1 MGDSLDTLGDLGPL
15 RAEGPPA
22 SAPALPPGAEA
33 AAEEA
38 PPAPP
43 AAPQAEAAP
52 AAPQAEAPE
61 AEDNDFG
68 DILDPSDVLDGVT
81 AFQGPDRGSADGDAR
96 SLVAAL
102 ERVAPDD
109 ASDLAPTLTSIATL
123 FEGAPGDTSDARE
136 VWRLWLGVINSRRK
150 AEEAKS
156 LTALVPAL
164 RPSVPWQEDL
174 QYGPKDEPGM
184 RLFSGTFVRDDQTRE
199 ILWEVTHKGSKPVRE
214 QTPSDVLRHIHAA
227 SEAGTVVKFE
237 PCRRP
242 PIVVPRKASRG
253 PVANPPAA
261 AARPASSVQTEQ
273 SALFRRDSKTSADV
287 SATRS
292 IRVQIISIRL
302 NAHHWEWS
310 YSRWLENH
318 GMFDTPSM
326 TPYLD
331 AKLKAHETSAAV
343 PLLTRGTLGFTGV
356 ALQALYGNGGAT
368 AAIESREQLKR
379 EWTVERLRGLPRLSR
394 TSNNNDGSELLVA
407 LRALVERLPEGDEGV
422 VTTIKDEGRV
432 ALLFLDTEKEVCWS
446 TIFAVPGRDGGDYE
460 FYSNANWF
468 DARHARLQQERN
480 VRGYDSWADGT
491 GRAAILASTDEERRQ
506 ERLELAFEG
515 LPLFFGTQDL
525 AEKSMCITAERD
537 PRTGMNKRTNG
548 GVFVDVRIHDPG
560 SNQKSD
566 KDSVRSYSEVYREH
580 MFAPMPVR
588 SVQTLPKARTKPNL
602 AMAGTLA
609 RYLNFTT
616 TDSDPS
622 GIVRYTKQ
630 CYPEATMNAPKDRNN
645 RLKTMG
651 TLKNTRKSKYE
662 WWSDEVEKV
671 RKAVYQ
677 PRKGSENPTDTVEF
691 NTLMDKLDEHPEL
704 APTTLEGVMARYL
717 AEHEGVLAYAKADGE
732 TPLETSP
739 QKGLHRPGGVYFS
752 CRIDTGTKRGEGGLD
767 SRFPVPMDA
776 SMYEIADVNLAR
788 GVHDYVYVRPYPPP
802 GPWEHSNDFTARA
815 GPPAWW
821 VDEQTKMHEN
831 LRVDERAAAGADA
844 VPDPYRF
851 DKAVRVDKRIA
862 SPWTDGVAASDPPTN
877 DVQDVLTRLS
887 TIESARSFYQYLPGI
902 APRDEARVHRFSA
915 SQMRR
920 LDTATGFPER
930 AEAGGAPNDQ
940 ANKWP
945 LHYALVNR
953 DFNPT
958 EVKLHP
964 TGLAVPTT
972 TKGYGRRVRPPRTH
986 ARQAVLFDTFYP
998 MAQAAR
1004 DPQVDVRTEARA
1016 VVEALPHRHD
1026 ARVPCMPIYPTL
1038 LSLDSRASVKEMVDN
1053 LHKAEKVEEKKVDS
1067 TYKTEAM
1074 PDVIAHEKHGRVRS
1088 TARSGA
1094 TDGAASHLN
1103 RTLVVPIYVVALDY
1117 DDFMQAVREG
1127 DKEWHE
1133 FFKERRNCWEQKD
1146 RFRIVDDDHSGPRLE
1161 PDPDYVLPCNANPP
1175 RTAGQW
1181 ETHDGPWVNDDQEV
1195 VKLTEE
1201 IRAKAV
1207 EVRKKRATISRE
1219 GGVSD
1224 ESLESLL
1231 KERQELDDKLRGA
1244 RARVAERDCAF
1255 ATRPAM
1261 RTRDSWL
1268 KDRYEFGRLRTE
1280 SESDDA
1286 PSPADAFKQRVVEW
1300 ERMYHE
1306 WREEQELLANH
1317 DELDRK
1323 IEERTAA
1330 LRDASLHLCWGLSQ
1344 LVSAKAEP
1352 QKLYASDGE
1361 LSLLDDAALVRQR
1374 MKRSDDGNALAIVR
1388 TRLTL
1393 PLFLLD
1399 VLDNL
1404 DDVREHT
1411 HWFAKTHAAVTA
1423 FRSRPRVEF
1432 KYLSAMHAIQTPNWP
1447 DAQRIDCIARTA
1459 GTVLHQLIKALG
1471 NALDATDWSNLKGRI
1486 DALLQVASTD
1496 HLLAEEHRPALRPIL
1511 AEWATGIVQER
1522 TGRLV
1527 RTDDD
1532 DRERLPWDAL
1542 ERAVVTPLSDVGA
1555 RRGASVMRTDA
1566 RIADLRAAAILFG
1579 LEACPEIDDAVG
1591 APSSAVLRYARE
1603 LRLVRG
1609 LLGAQR
1615 ELVMDAQVF
1624 GNYLAVRSERYE
1636 RTRQQNQKDH
1646 LLIKYTA
1653 DAFSRLFLTVND
1665 DALVALN
1672 KNLVIAMESDY
1683 GFELYLVVDGASK
1696 KYQAKVAEAAG
1707 VEDGTLDKDA
1717 IPTAFYAALEIV
1729 HKALELYGGR
1739 ERKRAEDGAKR
1750 LMGVYRGVQKT
1761 LKALESQ
1768 QEAVLDALQGTAA
1781 DNDAAKA
1788 RLVNTMNGNG
1798 AKVEELKQLLAS
1810 IEKISESGSADA
1822 IDKVLRAV
1830 RNKRRRADS
1839 STPLD
1844 VVPPMPPSA
1853 DVPPGADVPMPDAA
1867 PEPGPSNADAPMPD
1881 VPLLP
1886 DDDSGIDPYGQAE
1899 PVDVVDHLPWF
1910 TPEDLERLGEE
1921 LNGMRKEQERVQLG
1935 GGPSSEGEARADDG
1949 LRRDRPMTTQSA
1961 IEFAGMRLKQL
1972 APSDDPKKQEVHR
1985 ELLESTR
1992 RDALAPHR
2000 WLAERLD
2007 ATVSAQRA
2015 RLASLRA
2022 EREAADGALRRAV
2035 ASARAELLSPDALDA
2050 AAREARRARQNAA
2063 LRDVQTL
2070 PGGGADDDG
2079 LSYSAYLARLEG
2091 VGIEDPDACN
2101 DDNLDV
2107 VDKHELWGWKGKYR
2121 RYVAQLLRV
2130 VDGHWVVDEPVL
2142 SPAEWLERGENAQYA
2157 PGPPRPSQARV
2168 DAASAADAD
2177 ALRAASL
2184 EQTVEGIVGPG
2195 GDDKDAARVQSTLLR
2210 LLEAD
2215 RRGMQ
2220 RTDWPWDA
2228 NYYFDFDGTWPSSV
2242 VARAE

>member
-1 MGDSLDTLGDLGPL
+1 MEDSPDTLGDDLGPL
-15 RAEGPPA
+15 QAVGPSA
-22 SAPALPPGAEA
+22 SAPALPPGAEE
-33 AAEEA
+33 AAEE
-38 PPAPP
+38 
-43 AAPQAEAAP
+43 APQAEAAP
-52 AAPQAEAPE
+52 TAPRASAP
-61 AEDNDFG
+61 AVEDNFREM
-68 DILDPSDVLDGVT
+68 IDPSEVFGNVDDVK
-81 AFQGPDRGSADGDAR
+81 AFEGPERGSADDDAQ

-102 ERVAPDD
+102 ERGAPDD
-109 ASDLAPTLTSIATL
+109 ASALAPTLTSIATM
-123 FEGAPGDTSDARE
+123 FGGAPGDTSEARE
-136 VWRLWLGVINSRRK
+136 VWRLWLGVIISRRK

-156 LTALVPAL
+156 LTPLLPAL
-164 RPSVPWQEDL
+164 HPSVPWQEDL

-199 ILWEVTHKGSKPVRE
+199 ILWNVTHKGSKPVRE
-214 QTPSDVLRHIHAA
+214 QTPADVLRHIHAA
-227 SEAGTVVKFE
+227 SEAGIVVKFE

-242 PIVVPRKASRG
+242 PIVAPRKASGG
-253 PVANPPAA
+253 PVADPPAA
-261 AARPASSVQTEQ
+261 AARPPSSAQTEQ
-273 SALFRRDSKTSADV
+273 SVLFRRESTMSADV

-310 YSRWLENH
+310 YSRWLKNH

-326 TPYLD
+326 TPYLG

-356 ALQALYGNGGAT
+356 ALQVLYGNGGAT

-432 ALLFLDTEKEVCWS
+432 ELLFLDTEKEVCWS

-480 VRGYDSWADGT
+480 VRGYDSWVDGT

-506 ERLELAFEG
+506 ERLELAFKG
-515 LPLFFGTQDL
+515 LPLFFGTQGL
-525 AEKSMCITAERD
+525 AEKSMCMTADMD
-537 PRTGMNKRTNG
+537 PRTGTNKRTNG

-560 SNQKSD
+560 SNQKND
-566 KDSVRSYSEVYREH
+566 NDSVRSYSEVYREH

-588 SVQTLPKARTKPNL
+588 SVQTLPKARTKPIL
-602 AMAGTLA
+602 AGAGTLA

-616 TDSDPS
+616 TDSDPN

-630 CYPEATMNAPKDRNN
+630 CYPEATMNAPTDRNN

-651 TLKNTRKSKYE
+651 ALALKLKKPARRSKYE
-662 WWSDEVEKV
+662 WWSDEVEQLRIDVTKP
-671 RKAVYQ
+671 RKAN
-677 PRKGSENPTDTVEF
+677 ENPMESDEF
-691 NTLMDKLDEHPEL
+691 KLLMDKLDEHPEL
-704 APTTLEGVMARYL
+704 APTTLEGVMARYMV
-717 AEHEGVLAYAKADGE
+717 EHKGVLAYTKADGK

-739 QKGLHRPGGVYFS
+739 QDGLHRPGGVYFS

-802 GPWEHSNDFTARA
+802 EPWKHSDDFTARA

-831 LRVDERAAAGADA
+831 LRIDERGAAGANPD
-844 VPDPYRF
+844 PDPYRF
-851 DKAVRVDKRIA
+851 DKAVTSVVDKSIDKSIA

-902 APRDEARVHRFSA
+902 APRDEARAHRFSA

-940 ANKWP
+940 ANEWP
-945 LHYALVNR
+945 LHYALVNPN
-953 DFNPT
+953 FNPKPT

-972 TKGYGRRVRPPRTH
+972 TNGYGKSVRPPRTH

-1004 DPQVDVRTEARA
+1004 DLQADVRTEARA

-1038 LSLDSRASVKEMVDN
+1038 LSTISRDSVKEMVDN
-1053 LHKAEKVEEKKVDS
+1053 LHKAEKVEEKRVGL

-1074 PDVIAHEKHGRVRS
+1074 PDVIAHEKHGHVRS
-1088 TARSGA
+1088 TASTKA

-1117 DDFMQAVREG
+1117 DDFMQAVQEG

-1133 FFKERRNCWEQKD
+1133 FFEEHQNYLEQKD

-1161 PDPDYVLPCNANPP
+1161 PDPDYVLPLNADPP
-1175 RTAGQW
+1175 REAGQW

-1195 VKLTEE
+1195 VKLAEE

-1219 GGVSD
+1219 GGVPD
-1224 ESLESLL
+1224 KSLLPLL
-1231 KERQELDDKLRGA
+1231 KERQDLDDKLRNA
-1244 RARVAERDCAF
+1244 RARAANDRFRF
-1255 ATRPAM
+1255 ATRPDM

-1280 SESDDA
+1280 SEPDDA
-1286 PSPADAFKQRVVEW
+1286 PSPADAFKQRVVAW
-1300 ERMYHE
+1300 ERMYRE
-1306 WREEQELLANH
+1306 WHEEQARLTNH

-1323 IEERTAA
+1323 IGERTAA

-1374 MKRSDDGNALAIVR
+1374 MKRSGGNALAIVR

-1411 HWFAKTHAAVTA
+1411 HWFTNMHATVTA
-1423 FRSRPRVEF
+1423 FPSRPRVSF
-1432 KYLSAMHAIQTPNWP
+1432 KYLSAMHAIEAPNWP

-1459 GTVLHQLIKALG
+1459 GTVLHQLVEALG
-1471 NALDATDWSNLKGRI
+1471 NALDATDWSNLKGHI
-1486 DALLQVASTD
+1486 DALLRTLPSTD

-1511 AEWATGIVQER
+1511 VEWATGIVQER

-1527 RTDDD
+1527 RTGDDGQ
-1532 DRERLPWDAL
+1532 ERLPWDAL

-1555 RRGASVMRTDA
+1555 RGGASAMRTDA

-1579 LEACPEIDDAVG
+1579 LEACPEIDDAVD
-1591 APSSAVLRYARE
+1591 APPSAVLRYARE
-1603 LRLVRG
+1603 LSLVRG

-1615 ELVMDAQVF
+1615 ELVMDTQVF
-1624 GNYLAVRSERYE
+1624 GNDLAVRSARYE
-1636 RTRQQNQKDH
+1636 RTRKQNQKDH

-1653 DAFSRLFLTVND
+1653 DAFSRLFLAVND
-1665 DALVALN
+1665 DALVTLN
-1672 KNLVIAMESDY
+1672 KNLVKAMEGD
-1683 GFELYLVVDGASK
+1683 FEFGLSLLVDDAPTRYRADV
-1696 KYQAKVAEAAG
+1696 AKIAG
-1707 VEDGTLDKDA
+1707 VEDGTLYKDDV
-1717 IPTAFYAALEIV
+1717 PEAFYAALEIV
-1729 HKALELYGGR
+1729 RNALELYGGK
-1739 ERKRAEDGAKR
+1739 ERKRADDGAKR
-1750 LMGVYRGVQKT
+1750 LMGVYSKVQKT
-1761 LKALESQ
+1761 LKVLERQ
-1768 QEAVLDALQGTAA
+1768 QEAVLVALQGTAA
-1781 DNDAAKA
+1781 DNDAAKEG
-1788 RLVNTMNGNG
+1788 LVNTMNNNE
-1798 AKVEELKQLLAS
+1798 AKVKELNQLLAS
-1810 IEKISESGSADA
+1810 IERISKSGSADA

-1830 RNKRRRADS
+1830 LKKRRRADTS
-1839 STPLD
+1839 EPLD

-1853 DVPPGADVPMPDAA
+1853 DVPMPDAA
-1867 PEPGPSNADAPMPD
+1867 QEPGPSNADAPMLD
-1881 VPLLP
+1881 ASLLP
-1886 DDDSGIDPYGQAE
+1886 DDDDSYGQAGSVG
-1899 PVDVVDHLPWF
+1899 VDDLPSI
-1910 TPEDLERLGEE
+1910 TDDDVAMLAAE
-1921 LNGMRKEQERVQLG
+1921 LNTMREEQEDMQV
-1935 GGPSSEGEARADDG
+1935 
-1949 LRRDRPMTTQSA
+1949 RDRPMMTQSA
-1961 IEFAGMRLKQL
+1961 FEFADARLKL

-2000 WLAERLD
+2000 RLAERLD
-2007 ATVSAQRA
+2007 AQTSAQRA

-2022 EREAADGALRRAV
+2022 EREAANAALRRAV

-2050 AAREARRARQNAA
+2050 AASEARRTRQNAA

-2070 PGGGADDDG
+2070 PGGGANDDG

-2091 VGIEDPDACN
+2091 YGIEDPDACN

-2130 VDGHWVVDEPVL
+2130 VDGRWVVDEPVL
-2142 SPAEWLERGENAQYA
+2142 SPAEWLERGDNARYS

-2168 DAASAADAD
+2168 DAASAADAA

-2195 GDDKDAARVQSTLLR
+2195 GDDEDAVRVESTLLR

-2215 RRGMQ
+2215 RRCMQ

-2228 NYYFDFDGTWPSSV
+2228 NCHFDFDGHAPSSV

>member
-1 MGDSLDTLGDLGPL
+1 MEDEDTLGDLGPL
-15 RAEGPPA
+15 EADGPSASTPAE
-22 SAPALPPGAEA
+22 EA
-33 AAEEA
+33 AA
-38 PPAPP
+38 P
-43 AAPQAEAAP
+43 AAPQAEAP
-52 AAPQAEAPE
+52 EAPE

-68 DILDPSDVLDGVT
+68 DILDPSVVLDGVT
-81 AFQGPDRGSADGDAR
+81 AFQGPDRGSADDDAR

-102 ERVAPDD
+102 EGGAPDD
-109 ASDLAPTLTSIATL
+109 ASALAPTLTSIAAL
-123 FEGAPGDTSDARE
+123 FEGAPGDTSEARE
-136 VWRLWLGVINSRRK
+136 VWRLWMLQLIVNSRRK
-150 AEEAKS
+150 REGARYIAP
-156 LTALVPAL
+156 LVPAL
-164 RPSVPWQEDL
+164 HDSVLWQEDL

-199 ILWEVTHKGSKPVRE
+199 ILWNVTLKSSEPNVRNALVSE
-214 QTPSDVLRHIHAA
+214 QTPANVLVLWHIHAT
-227 SEAGTVVKFE
+227 SEAGTVVQIE

-242 PIVVPRKASRG
+242 PIVAPRKASRG

-261 AARPASSVQTEQ
+261 AARPASSAQTEQ
-273 SALFRRDSKTSADV
+273 SALFRRESTMSAGV

-331 AKLKAHETSAAV
+331 AKLKAHETPAAV

-368 AAIESREQLKR
+368 AAIESREQLKQ

-407 LRALVERLPEGDEGV
+407 LRALVEQLPEGDEGV
-422 VTTIKDEGRV
+422 FTTIKEEGRV
-432 ALLFLDTEKEVCWS
+432 ALLFLDAEKEVCWS

-468 DARHARLQQERN
+468 DAHHARLQQERN
-480 VRGYDSWADGT
+480 VRGYDSWVDGT
-491 GRAAILASTDEERRQ
+491 GRAAILASTDEARRQ

-525 AEKSMCITAERD
+525 AEKSMCATAERD
-537 PRTGMNKRTNG
+537 PRTGTNKRTNG
-548 GVFVDVRIHDPG
+548 GVFADVRIHDPG

-566 KDSVRSYSEVYREH
+566 NDSVRSYSEVYREH

-588 SVQTLPKARTKPNL
+588 SVQTLPKARTKPNF
-602 AMAGTLA
+602 ARAGT
-609 RYLNFTT
+609 YLNFTT
-616 TDSDPS
+616 TDSNPR

-630 CYPEATMNAPKDRNN
+630 CYPEATMNAPTDRNN

-651 TLKNTRKSKYE
+651 TLKNTRKSKYAS

-671 RKAVYQ
+671 RIAVYQ
-677 PRKGSENPTDTVEF
+677 PRKANENPTDTDEF
-691 NTLMDKLDEHPEL
+691 KLLMDKLDEHPEL
-704 APTTLEGVMARYL
+704 APTTLEGVMARYMV
-717 AEHEGVLAYAKADGE
+717 EHEKVLAYAKADGK

-739 QKGLHRPGGVYFS
+739 QIGLHRPGGVYFS

-802 GPWEHSNDFTARA
+802 DPWEHSNDFTARA

-831 LRVDERAAAGADA
+831 LRIDERAAAGADA

-851 DKAVRVDKRIA
+851 DKAVTSVVDKRIV

-877 DVQDVLTRLS
+877 DVQDVLTRLP
-887 TIESARSFYQYLPGI
+887 TIESARSFYQYLPGV
-902 APRDEARVHRFSA
+902 APRDEARAHRFSA

-940 ANKWP
+940 ANGWP
-945 LHYALVNR
+945 LHDALVNPN
-953 DFNPT
+953 FNRT
-958 EVKLHP
+958 NVKLHP

-972 TKGYGRRVRPPRTH
+972 TKGYERDVRPPRTH
-986 ARQAVLFDTFYP
+986 AKQAVLFDTFYP
-998 MAQAAR
+998 AAQAAR
-1004 DPQVDVRTEARA
+1004 DHPQADVRTEARA

-1038 LSLDSRASVKEMVDN
+1038 LSLDSRGSVKEMVDN
-1053 LHKAEKVEEKKVDS
+1053 LHKAEKVEEKRVDS

-1074 PDVIAHEKHGRVRS
+1074 PDVIAHEKHGHVRS

-1103 RTLVVPIYVVALDY
+1103 RTLVVPIYVVALEY

-1133 FFKERRNCWEQKD
+1133 FFKERPNYWEQKD
-1146 RFRIVDDDHSGPRLE
+1146 RFRIVDDGPSGPRLE
-1161 PDPDYVLPCNANPP
+1161 PDPDYVLPRNVRPP

-1195 VKLTEE
+1195 VKLVEE
-1201 IRAKAV
+1201 IRANAV
-1207 EVRKKRATISRE
+1207 EVRKKRAAISRE

-1231 KERQELDDKLRGA
+1231 TAGRELDDELRDA

-1300 ERMYHE
+1300 ERMYRE
-1306 WREEQELLANH
+1306 WREEQALLANH
-1317 DELDRK
+1317 DELNRK

-1344 LVSAKAEP
+1344 LVRAKAEP

-1432 KYLSAMHAIQTPNWP
+1432 NYLSAMHAIQTPNWP

-1459 GTVLHQLIKALG
+1459 GTVLHQLIETLG
-1471 NALDATDWSNLKGRI
+1471 NALGATVWSNLKGRL
-1486 DALLQVASTD
+1486 DALLRTLPSTD

-1555 RRGASVMRTDA
+1555 RRGASAMRTDA

-1591 APSSAVLRYARE
+1591 APPPAVLRYARE

-1624 GNYLAVRSERYE
+1624 GNYLAVRSASYE
-1636 RTRQQNQKDH
+1636 RARPNQKDH

-1672 KNLVIAMESDY
+1672 KNLVNAMESDY
-1683 GFELYLVVDGASK
+1683 GFELYLVVDGASE

-1717 IPTAFYAALEIV
+1717 IPAAFYAALEIV
-1729 HKALELYGGR
+1729 GKALELYGGR

-1750 LMGVYRGVQKT
+1750 LMGVYRSVQKT

-1781 DNDAAKA
+1781 DTDAAKA
-1788 RLVNTMNGNG
+1788 RLVNTMNENG

-1853 DVPPGADVPMPDAA
+1853 DVPPGADVPMPDAV

-1899 PVDVVDHLPWF
+1899 AVDVVDLPWF

-1961 IEFAGMRLKQL
+1961 IEFAGRRLKQL

-1992 RDALAPHR
+1992 RDALVPHR
-2000 WLAERLD
+2000 RLAERLD

-2063 LRDVQTL
+2063 LRDVETL

-2142 SPAEWLERGENAQYA
+2142 SPAEWLERGDNAQYA

-2184 EQTVEGIVGPG
+2184 SEAVDSIVGPEG
-2195 GDDKDAARVQSTLLR
+2195 EDEDAARVQSTLLH

-2215 RRGMQ
+2215 WRCMQ
-2220 RTDWPWDA
+2220 RTEWPWDA
-2228 NYYFDFDGTWPSSV
+2228 SYYFDFDGVWPSSV
-2242 VARAE
+2242 VARSE

>member
-1 MGDSLDTLGDLGPL
+1 MEDEDTLGDLGPL
-15 RAEGPPA
+15 QADGL

-33 AAEEA
+33 AEEEA
-38 PPAPP
+38 PRAQTP

-52 AAPQAEAPE
+52 AAPRASAPE
-61 AEDNDFG
+61 AEDNSSD
-68 DILDPSDVLDGVT
+68 DELDPSDVFNKDDVT
-81 AFQGPDRGSADGDAR
+81 ALKGPERGSADGDAQG
-96 SLVAAL
+96 LVAAL
-102 ERVAPDD
+102 ERGAPDD
-109 ASDLAPTLTSIATL
+109 ASGLAPTLTSIATM
-123 FEGAPGDTSDARE
+123 FEGAPGDTPDARE
-136 VWRLWLGVINSRRK
+136 VWRLWGLQLIINSRRK

-156 LTALVPAL
+156 LAPLMPAL
-164 RPSVPWQEDL
+164 HPSVPWQEDL

-184 RLFSGTFVRDDQTRE
+184 RLFSGTFVRDGQTRE
-199 ILWEVTHKGSKPVRE
+199 ILWNVTHKGSKSVRE
-214 QTPSDVLRHIHAA
+214 QTPADVLRHIRAA
-227 SEAGTVVKFE
+227 SDAGTVVKFE

-242 PIVVPRKASRG
+242 PIVAPRKASRG
-253 PVANPPAA
+253 PVADPPAA
-261 AARPASSVQTEQ
+261 AARPASSAQTEQ
-273 SALFRRDSKTSADV
+273 SVLFRRDSKTSADV

-356 ALQALYGNGGAT
+356 ALQILYGNGGAT

-394 TSNNNDGSELLVA
+394 TSNNKDGSELLVA
-407 LRALVERLPEGDEGV
+407 LRALVERLPEGDDGV
-422 VTTIKDEGRV
+422 FTTIKDEGRV
-432 ALLFLDTEKEVCWS
+432 ALLFLDAENEVCWS

-468 DARHARLQQERN
+468 DAHHARLQQERN
-480 VRGYDSWADGT
+480 VRGYDSWADGN
-491 GRAAILASTDEERRQ
+491 GRAAILASTDEARRQ

-525 AEKSMCITAERD
+525 AEKSMCMTAEKD

-548 GVFVDVRIHDPG
+548 GVFVDVRVHEPI
-560 SNQKSD
+560 SNQKND
-566 KDSVRSYSEVYREH
+566 NDSVRSYSEVYREH

-588 SVQTLPKARTKPNL
+588 SVQTLPKARMKPSL
-602 AMAGTLA
+602 AGAGTLA

-616 TDSDPS
+616 TDSNPS

-651 TLKNTRKSKYE
+651 ALKNTRKSKYE

-704 APTTLEGVMARYL
+704 APTTLEGVMARYMV
-717 AEHEGVLAYAKADGE
+717 EHEGVLAYAKADGE

-802 GPWEHSNDFTARA
+802 EPWEHSDDFTARA

-831 LRVDERAAAGADA
+831 LRIDERGAAGANP

-851 DKAVRVDKRIA
+851 DKAVTSVVGKRIS

-902 APRDEARVHRFSA
+902 APRDEARAHRFSA

-945 LHYALVNR
+945 LHDALVNPN
-953 DFNPT
+953 FNRT
-958 EVKLHP
+958 NVKLHP

-972 TKGYGRRVRPPRTH
+972 TRGYGRSVRPPRTH

-1004 DPQVDVRTEARA
+1004 DPQADVRTEARA

-1053 LHKAEKVEEKKVDS
+1053 LHNAEKVKEKKVDS

-1074 PDVIAHEKHGRVRS
+1074 PDVIAHKEHGHVRS

-1094 TDGAASHLN
+1094 TDGATSHLN

-1133 FFKERRNCWEQKD
+1133 FFEERPNYWEQKD
-1146 RFRIVDDDHSGPRLE
+1146 RFRIVDDDPSGPRLE
-1161 PDPDYVLPCNANPP
+1161 PDPDYVLPRNANPP

-1181 ETHDGPWVNDDQEV
+1181 EPHDGPWVNADQEV
-1195 VKLTEE
+1195 VALTEE

-1207 EVRKKRATISRE
+1207 EIRKKRATISRE
-1219 GGVSD
+1219 GGVPD
-1224 ESLESLL
+1224 KSLESLL
-1231 KERQELDDKLRGA
+1231 KERQKLDDKLHDA
-1244 RARVAERDCAF
+1244 RARAAKDRFRF
-1255 ATRPAM
+1255 ATRPDM

-1280 SESDDA
+1280 SEPDDA
-1286 PSPADAFKQRVVEW
+1286 PSPADAFKQRVVAW

-1306 WREEQELLANH
+1306 WREEQERLTNH
-1317 DELDRK
+1317 DELNRQ
-1323 IEERTAA
+1323 IGERTAA

-1352 QKLYASDGE
+1352 QELYASDGE

-1374 MKRSDDGNALAIVR
+1374 MKRSDGNALAIVR

-1411 HWFAKTHAAVTA
+1411 HWFTNTHAAVTA
-1423 FRSRPRVEF
+1423 FRSRPRVSFE
-1432 KYLSAMHAIQTPNWP
+1432 YLSAMHAIETPNWP

-1459 GTVLHQLIKALG
+1459 GTVLHQLVKALG
-1471 NALDATDWSNLKGRI
+1471 NALGATDWSNLKGRI
-1486 DALLQVASTD
+1486 DALLRTLPSTD
-1496 HLLAEEHRPALRPIL
+1496 HLLAEERRPAIRPIL
-1511 AEWATGIVQER
+1511 VEWATGIVQER
-1522 TGRLV
+1522 TGHLV

-1532 DRERLPWDAL
+1532 GRERLPWDAL
-1542 ERAVVTPLSDVGA
+1542 ERAVVAPLSDVGE
-1555 RRGASVMRTDA
+1555 RRGASAMRTDA
-1566 RIADLRAAAILFG
+1566 RIADLHAVAILFG
-1579 LEACPEIDDAVG
+1579 LEACPEVDDAVD

-1615 ELVMDAQVF
+1615 ELVMDTQVF
-1624 GNYLAVRSERYE
+1624 GNYLADVSARYE
-1636 RTRQQNQKDH
+1636 RTRKQNQKDH
-1646 LLIKYTA
+1646 LLIRYTA
-1653 DAFSRLFLTVND
+1653 DAFSRLFLTVKA
-1665 DALVALN
+1665 DALVTLN
-1672 KNLVIAMESDY
+1672 ENLVKAMEGDY
-1683 GFELYLVVDGASK
+1683 EWDLFLKVDGAPK
-1696 KYQAKVAEAAG
+1696 KYQAKVAEVAG
-1707 VEDGTLDKDA
+1707 VEDGTLDKGA
-1717 IPTAFYAALEIV
+1717 IPDAFYAALEMV
-1729 HKALELYGGR
+1729 RKALELYGGT

-1750 LMGVYRGVQKT
+1750 LMGVYRKVQKT
-1761 LKALESQ
+1761 LEGLESQ
-1768 QEAVLDALQGTAA
+1768 QEAVLVALQGTDA
-1781 DNDAAKA
+1781 DNDAVKEG
-1788 RLVNTMNGNG
+1788 LVNTMNENE
-1798 AKVEELKQLLAS
+1798 AKVEELNQLLAS
-1810 IEKISESGSADA
+1810 IEKISKSGSADA

-1830 RNKRRRADS
+1830 LKKRRRADS
-1839 STPLD
+1839 SGSLD
-1844 VVPPMPPSA
+1844 VVPPMPPS
-1853 DVPPGADVPMPDAA
+1853 ADVPMPDAA
-1867 PEPGPSNADAPMPD
+1867 PEPGPSNDDAPMPD

-1886 DDDSGIDPYGQAE
+1886 DDDSGIDPYGQAGSVG
-1899 PVDVVDHLPWF
+1899 VDDLPSI
-1910 TPEDLERLGEE
+1910 TDDDVAMLAAE
-1921 LNGMRKEQERVQLG
+1921 LNTMREEQEDMQVR

-1949 LRRDRPMTTQSA
+1949 LQRDRPMATQSA
-1961 IEFAGMRLKQL
+1961 IEFADAMLKL

-1985 ELLESTR
+1985 ELLESAT
-1992 RDALAPHR
+1992 RDALAPHHQ
-2000 WLAERLD
+2000 LAERLD
-2007 ATVSAQRA
+2007 AQTSAQRA
-2015 RLASLRA
+2015 RLASLREA
-2022 EREAADGALRRAV
+2022 REAANAALRRAV

-2091 VGIEDPDACN
+2091 FGIEDPDACN

-2107 VDKHELWGWKGKYR
+2107 VDKHELFGWKGKYR

-2142 SPAEWLERGENAQYA
+2142 SPAEWLERGDNAQYA

-2184 EQTVEGIVGPG
+2184 EQAVEGIVGPG
-2195 GDDKDAARVQSTLLR
+2195 GNDEDAARVKSTLLR

-2215 RRGMQ
+2215 RRCMQ

-2228 NYYFDFDGTWPSSV
+2228 DYYFDFDGHAPSSV